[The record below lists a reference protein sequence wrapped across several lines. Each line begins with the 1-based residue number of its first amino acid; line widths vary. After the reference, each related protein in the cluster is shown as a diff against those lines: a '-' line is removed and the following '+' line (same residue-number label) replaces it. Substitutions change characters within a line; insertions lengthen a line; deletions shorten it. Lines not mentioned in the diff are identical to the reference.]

1 LLTGAGGGIG
11 TAIALKL
18 ADEGCN
24 LVLSDR
30 DAASLERTQAACAQ
44 RGGFALRILAVRAD
58 LSNRD
63 DVARLA
69 KEAATAFGAPLDFL
83 VNNGA
88 LCLWPCFAFW
98 ALTLVARSAG
108 VMDAS
113 DFATQTVESIE
124 RMVAT
129 DLMAPMLLTRLLLPG
144 MIARRQGIIITISS
158 MCVGLRCCFAL
169 TQRGIAD
176 ARVTAAWAF
185 FRRPSAAYTALPR
198 QA

>member
-1 LLTGAGGGIG
+1 MLTGAGGGIG

-88 LCLWPCFAFW
+88 LCLLALLCLLGADVGGAFSGGDGCERLCN
-98 ALTLVARSAG
+98 ANGG
-108 VMDAS
+108 VD
-113 DFATQTVESIE
+113 
-124 RMVAT
+124 
-129 DLMAPMLLTRLLLPG
+129 
-144 MIARRQGIIITISS
+144 
-158 MCVGLRCCFAL
+158 
-169 TQRGIAD
+169 
-176 ARVTAAWAF
+176 
-185 FRRPSAAYTALPR
+185 
-198 QA
+198 

>member
-1 LLTGAGGGIG
+1 MTLLDSPRKPPPPSAPLLTSWSIM
-11 TAIALKL
+11 
-18 ADEGCN
+18 
-24 LVLSDR
+24 VR
-30 DAASLERTQAACAQ
+30 FAS
-44 RGGFALRILAVRAD
+44 
-58 LSNRD
+58 
-63 DVARLA
+63 
-69 KEAATAFGAPLDFL
+69 
-83 VNNGA
+83 
-88 LCLWPCFAFW
+88 WPCFAFW